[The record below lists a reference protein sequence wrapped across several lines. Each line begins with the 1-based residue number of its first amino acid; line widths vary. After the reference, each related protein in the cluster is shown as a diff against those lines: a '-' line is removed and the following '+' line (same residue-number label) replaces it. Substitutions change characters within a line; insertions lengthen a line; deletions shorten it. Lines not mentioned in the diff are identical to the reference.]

1 MENGKK
7 VKEFEKLVTNDP
19 TNLVRFIFGDNGTLK
34 DINSIE
40 SIWAAVHDPK
50 KFTWGDD
57 IVAAVEKKILEDP
70 GMEGKLN
77 KEDFPCKFYKG

>member
-1 MENGKK
+1 M
-7 VKEFEKLVTNDP
+7 
-19 TNLVRFIFGDNGTLK
+19 
-34 DINSIE
+34 
-40 SIWAAVHDPK
+40 HDPK

-77 KEDFPCKFYKG
+77 KEDFPCKFYKAE